1 MRPAMRQPSAISR
14 IGSAHRARRWTLLL
28 VLLAFV
34 LPANGQEAPDVVL
47 VVLDDLRAEAADSG
61 FLGEL
66 ALQGARFD
74 RARSA
79 AATTRASHASLLTGT
94 HAGVHGMLGEPGE
107 QGTALQAEL
116 PVLPE
121 LLAAAGYRTL
131 GRSSAP
137 GGLEALGLRGFA
149 DYAAAEDPA
158 ALGAELAASLD
169 GDQPTFAWLHAAA
182 LRPVEE
188 SAAVLHARSMDSW
201 LRAVLEPVLRT
212 QASRPRALLITSDHG
227 LHLGEHGLTPATPSL
242 FEPALAVPLVMLLP
256 NAERVRVPRTV
267 SGVDV
272 APTLL
277 ELAGI
282 QAPDHLQGSSFL
294 DDARGE
300 LGHWGLV
307 WSEIGTLENE
317 LVCMSWG
324 PDKLLAN
331 RITKSDA
338 VLHDLSADP
347 GEMVNGKATHP
358 EKAVFLAEHMQAL
371 EAWNEELRSRFGG

>member
-1 MRPAMRQPSAISR
+1 M
-14 IGSAHRARRWTLLL
+14 
-28 VLLAFV
+28 
-34 LPANGQEAPDVVL
+34 VL
-47 VVLDDLRAEAADSG
+47 VVLDDLRAEAADAG

-66 ALQGARFD
+66 AARGARFD

-94 HAGVHGMLGEPGE
+94 HAGVHGLLGEPG
-107 QGTALQAEL
+107 QQNTVLSARL

-121 LLAAAGYRTL
+121 LFAAAGYRTV

-137 GGLEALGLRGFA
+137 GDLEALGLRGFS
-149 DYAAAEDPA
+149 DYSAVEDS
-158 ALGAELAASLD
+158 AELGIQLAAGL
-169 GDQPTFAWLHAAA
+169 GGAQPTFAWLHAAA
-182 LRPVEE
+182 SRPALE
-188 SAAVLHARSMDSW
+188 SAAALQASSQDEW
-201 LRAVLEPVLRT
+201 LRAVLEPALRA
-212 QASRPRALLITSDHG
+212 QSSRPRVLLVTSDHG

-256 NAERVRVPRTV
+256 GAEPVRVPRTV

-277 ELAGI
+277 EVAGI
-282 QAPDHLQGSSFL
+282 QAPGHLQGTSFL
-294 DDARGE
+294 GDARGE

-317 LVCMSWG
+317 LVCLSWG

-331 RITKSDA
+331 RVTRSDA
-338 VLHDLSADP
+338 VLRDLAADP
-347 GEMVNGKATHP
+347 GETVDGKATHP
-358 EKAVFLAEHMQAL
+358 EKAVFLAEHMKSL
-371 EAWNEELRSRFGG
+371 EARNGELRSQLGG